1 MNAITQFG
9 SAGFTLALLLILI
22 LSGQDL
28 WNSAGIRM
36 ACVLACGQSVVVLV
50 KRAVHRPRPFKSL
63 IGVINHKPTICPYS
77 LPSGHT
83 NAAFVQ
89 ALVLADT
96 VPELSAMFLILATL
110 VGLSRVYLGVHY
122 PTDVAAGG
130 LIGYTAFCAVSHWI
144 F

>member
-1 MNAITQFG
+1 MQPR
-9 SAGFTLALLLILI
+9 SALSIAGLDYECHHPVWIGGIHASPLI
-22 LSGQDL
+22 
-28 WNSAGIRM
+28 N
-36 ACVLACGQSVVVLV
+36 
-50 KRAVHRPRPFKSL
+50 
-63 IGVINHKPTICPYS
+63 T
-77 LPSGHT
+77 
-83 NAAFVQ
+83 
-89 ALVLADT
+89 DT